1 MKKLMFQT
9 SAAWQ
14 VLALATASVATM
26 AVATPAAAQ
35 DYTRGTLVGT
45 VVDDKGVPISG
56 AQVTVTSNEQGYAS
70 TVTTDSNGTFRVPA
84 LATGP
89 YTVIIRSNNAV
100 IVEDRGANVL
110 AGQSNTFSYTAGTA
124 TTAAAGA
131 DQNPDDG
138 LVVVTG
144 TRVQVNDF
152 ASTQTGATLDVA
164 ELAQTVP
171 VSRSQTALILLAP
184 GTVSGDGGFGDLA
197 SIGGAT
203 IAENAYYVNGLNITD
218 FRTFVGGSLVPFE
231 FYRTLDVK
239 TGGYQA
245 EYGRA
250 LGGVT
255 SAVTKSGSN
264 ELQAGAVVTYG
275 PNGLR
280 SNSPDTYLAYNKS
293 DFRESID
300 ANFYLSGPIIKD
312 RLFVYGL
319 YSPRYFKTGDSS
331 FSTRQRVV
339 GSANTPFYGLK
350 VDGIITEGHRVEGT
364 FFRDAQDQTTRF
376 YGFDGTTLQ
385 EGALIG
391 TTKAKAGGNNFI
403 GTYTGKFTDF
413 LTLSAAYGVNN
424 NVGTSQPSPNIA
436 FISSQINPPAG
447 QTARTVQGFS
457 ATQFTDKDKRKVYR
471 ADADLYVNLLG
482 EHHFRAGFD
491 YEKLSAGEATFR
503 SGGGYDYVF
512 VRPVAGRPNGYIQRT
527 FYANEGQ
534 FSTNQRAFYLQDS
547 YSTFGDRLNFQL
559 GVRNDR
565 FENFSVEGDKY
576 YDSKSLWAPR
586 LGASFDVFGDKRTK
600 INAFWGRYYLPI
612 ATNTNI
618 RLGGAELFYRQRFNY
633 PAGQGPFSD
642 LNRDGIPDGL
652 TFDANGDVTNLGAAF
667 GSSTCPA
674 AGPNGGET
682 CFSILSDGV
691 QGPTD
696 TLVSSNLKPSST
708 DEFILGAS
716 HRFGSWTV
724 GVDYVRRRLKETL
737 EDAAI
742 DAAVLA
748 YCDAEGVAGCDD
760 VFTGFHQYV
769 LINPGSDVNV
779 RLDGD
784 CTVPGQCD
792 VVTLK
797 ASDLGYPKAVRK
809 YDAVQLTVDKAFNG
823 FYGFN
828 ASYVWT
834 KLRGNF
840 EGAVKSD
847 NNQTDAGLTQDFD
860 QPGFL
865 DGANGELANGR
876 RHAFKVYGHVQPIK
890 WLDIGLNAR
899 LESPR
904 KFSCIGNYFDENNF
918 AAAYGSASYYCTIP
932 TLGGTPVTNS
942 AGGTSYLINRGEGQK
957 SDWLKNVDLGVA
969 VDLSE
974 FSDVLGAGFGNSQIR
989 VDVFNVLNSK
999 SKIDRQE
1006 FGDRA
1011 NFVYEPNPNFG
1022 RTTGY
1027 QAPRAVRLQLAF
1039 RFGKK

>member
-1 MKKLMFQT
+1 M
-9 SAAWQ
+9 
-14 VLALATASVATM
+14 ASSRRV
-26 AVATPAAAQ
+26 
-35 DYTRGTLVGT
+35 
-45 VVDDKGVPISG
+45 IS
-56 AQVTVTSNEQGYAS
+56 
-70 TVTTDSNGTFRVPA
+70 R
-84 LATGP
+84 
-89 YTVIIRSNNAV
+89 I
-100 IVEDRGANVL
+100 
-110 AGQSNTFSYTAGTA
+110 
-124 TTAAAGA
+124 
-131 DQNPDDG
+131 
-138 LVVVTG
+138 
-144 TRVQVNDF
+144 
-152 ASTQTGATLDVA
+152 
-164 ELAQTVP
+164 
-171 VSRSQTALILLAP
+171 
-184 GTVSGDGGFGDLA
+184 
-197 SIGGAT
+197 
-203 IAENAYYVNGLNITD
+203 
-218 FRTFVGGSLVPFE
+218 
-231 FYRTLDVK
+231 
-239 TGGYQA
+239 
-245 EYGRA
+245 
-250 LGGVT
+250 
-255 SAVTKSGSN
+255 
-264 ELQAGAVVTYG
+264 
-275 PNGLR
+275 
-280 SNSPDTYLAYNKS
+280 
-293 DFRESID
+293 
-300 ANFYLSGPIIKD
+300 
-312 RLFVYGL
+312 
-319 YSPRYFKTGDSS
+319 GDSS
-331 FSTRQRVV
+331 FSTQQRVV

-350 VDGIITEGHRVEGT
+350 VDGIITEGHRIEGT
-364 FFRDAQDQTTRF
+364 FFRDAQDQTTSF
-376 YGFDGTTLQ
+376 YTFNNPNRPND
-385 EGALIG
+385 ELIG
-391 TTKAKAGGNNFI
+391 TTKAKFGGNNFI

-413 LTLSAAYGVNN
+413 FTLSASYGVNK
-424 NVGTSQPSPNIA
+424 NVGTTEPSPNIA
-436 FISSQINPPAG
+436 FISSQINPTTPG
-447 QTARTVQGFS
+447 VARTVQGFS
-457 ATQFTDKDKRKVYR
+457 ATRTADRDERKVYR
-471 ADADLYVNLLG
+471 ADADLYVKLLG
-482 EHHFRAGFD
+482 DHHFRAGFD
-491 YEKLSAGEATFR
+491 YEKLNAEEGTFR

-512 VRPVAGRPNGYIQRT
+512 VRTNANPTGYIQRT
-527 FYANEGQ
+527 FYANQGAFE
-534 FSTNQRAFYLQDS
+534 TNQRAFYLQDS
-547 YSTFGDRLNFQL
+547 YSTFGDRLNIQL

-565 FENFSVEGDKY
+565 FENYSVEGDKY

-618 RLGGAELFYRQRFNY
+618 RLGGAELFYRQRFQY
-633 PAGQGPFSD
+633 PAGGGTAND

-652 TFDANGDVTNLGAAF
+652 TFDANGDVTNLGPAF
-667 GSSTCPA
+667 GSTTCPA
-674 AGPNGGET
+674 AGPNGGQT

-691 QGPTD
+691 QGPID

-748 YCDAEGVAGCDD
+748 YCDANGVAGCDD

-769 LINPGSDVNV
+769 LLNPGSDVNV

-792 VVTLK
+792 VVTLN
-797 ASDLGYPKAVRK
+797 AADLGYPKAVRK

-865 DGANGELANGR
+865 DGADGDLANGR
-876 RHAFKVYGHVQPIK
+876 RHAFKIYGHVQPVK
-890 WLDIGLNAR
+890 WLDIGINAR

-932 TLGGTPVTNS
+932 SLGGTPVTNS
-942 AGGTSYLINRGEGQK
+942 AGGTSYLINRGEGLK

-974 FSDVLGAGFGNSQIR
+974 FSEHLGAGFGNSQIR

-999 SKIDRQE
+999 SKLDLQE

-1027 QAPRAVRLQLAF
+1027 QAPRSVRLQLAF